1 MKELE
6 TKDKV
11 LRANIDLHSVLANT
25 YDTEQP
31 HYRPEN
37 RALVSA
43 KLAELADSAGNDL
56 LIDFGCGTGFVI
68 QLAVPHFNFISG
80 VDITPAMLSMID
92 KSSGKVKL
100 YQANTEAVPL
110 EAKTANVITA
120 NSYLHHLYDI
130 RPTIA
135 EAYRLLKDGGVFYS
149 EEDPNFYFWEA
160 IKDPNVIEEAK
171 NSDSVTLKREISAIL
186 EVHKKIG
193 EKKGMDPNIVKMAE
207 YQKIM
212 VGGMRAEELYKIF
225 YQTGFS
231 KVNIEYYWFLGQA
244 KIMHQSAD
252 LSHKIQS
259 YLHSIL
265 PLSKHL
271 FKYFKIEA
279 WK

>member
-1 MKELE
+1 M
-6 TKDKV
+6 
-11 LRANIDLHSVLANT
+11 
-25 YDTEQP
+25 
-31 HYRPEN
+31 
-37 RALVSA
+37 
-43 KLAELADSAGNDL
+43 
-56 LIDFGCGTGFVI
+56 
-68 QLAVPHFNFISG
+68 
-80 VDITPAMLSMID
+80 
-92 KSSGKVKL
+92 
-100 YQANTEAVPL
+100 
-110 EAKTANVITA
+110 
-120 NSYLHHLYDI
+120 
-130 RPTIA
+130 
-135 EAYRLLKDGGVFYS
+135 
-149 EEDPNFYFWEA
+149 
-160 IKDPNVIEEAK
+160 
-171 NSDSVTLKREISAIL
+171 KREISAIL